1 MSFIQSP
8 GRSQFM
14 LPSLL
19 DEYVSDDNPVRII
32 DTFVERLV
40 ANTPP
45 EHGKGGKGTGR
56 PAYKFSTLLK
66 IYVYGY
72 LNSVTSSRRLEREC
86 LRNLEVIWLTEN
98 LHPDHKTISDFRRD
112 HKEDIR
118 RCALSFRRFLKET
131 GYMDGGSVV
140 TDGTKVKAY
149 ASRDTLSLS
158 AVNQRLE
165 RMEAELD
172 RYLSQ
177 LDESDRS
184 ETFDEHL
191 GTLADDLGVE
201 SALLEKIAELQARVA
216 ELEKH
221 RRFMEEHGVAE
232 YAPSDP
238 EARVMKTR
246 QGFMPAY
253 NVQMTVDTKHHLI
266 AQMDVTDHPNDFDDL
281 QPNVSSLK
289 EVGIEPSEVLA
300 DAGYANEEQGRAL
313 EGQGVSVYVP
323 FPESGQERKD
333 GKAGLHFAYDEAHDR
348 FVCPEGRH
356 LVPVR
361 RGCLKRGKKY
371 DKYQCGECEGCPRRD
386 ACTSSRKGR
395 IIYRRQDG
403 QWLADYKARMK
414 SKPFKEKLGER
425 KKYVEHP
432 FGTIKYRMGQI
443 PLLLRGREK
452 VQAEID
458 LHATCYNLK
467 RLLHA
472 DNRRNFLSKV
482 LCWG

>member
-32 DTFVERLV
+32 DAFVERFA

-112 HKEDIR
+112 H
-118 RCALSFRRFLKET
+118 T
-131 GYMDGGSVV
+131 
-140 TDGTKVKAY
+140 
-149 ASRDTLSLS
+149 RDTLSLS

-191 GTLADDLGVE
+191 ATLADDLGVE

-221 RRFMEEHGVAE
+221 RRFMEEHGVDE

-356 LVPVR
+356 LVPVQR
-361 RGCLKRGKKY
+361 NCLKRGKRY
-371 DKYQCGECEGCPRRD
+371 DKYQCGQCEGCPRRD

-395 IIYRRQDG
+395 IVYRRQDG

-467 RLLHA
+467 QLLHA